1 MSKGFFFLTNGLTTS
16 LKLEYQSLPPHESF
30 YSSLKQSNISLQ
42 EYEFCQCVWVER
54 RMRTFKD
61 FLEWYNNLV
70 VEPFVT
76 AVERL
81 RGYYFERRID
91 MFKISVS
98 VPGLARQ
105 MLFECRRS
113 QQRSLQDHQTKH
125 RVSFIDF
132 TKTTRPSYEEIPKRA
147 VKKLLDSTPMRYIST
162 AWINPCPPTIRPTTP
177 GGRVSSQE
185 A

>member
-1 MSKGFFFLTNGLTTS
+1 MSKGFFSPYEWFGDV
-16 LKLEYQSLPPHESF
+16 LKLEYQSLRPHESF

-76 AVERL
+76 AVEPL

-105 MLFECRRS
+105 MLFECRRKDGAS
-113 QQRSLQDHQTKH
+113 IALFDEANSDLYR
-125 RVSFIDF
+125 
-132 TKTTRPSYEEIPKRA
+132 
-147 VKKLLDSTPMRYIST
+147 
-162 AWINPCPPTIRPTTP
+162 TIKQNIEYL
-177 GGRVSSQE
+177 S
-185 A
+185 